1 MLKKAETK
9 KEMGLILRKKKENWK
24 KEITRTQLKI
34 SKQKK
39 RAQKQNSK
47 HQSAN
52 KNKKSI
58 AKFYKKQSK

>member
-9 KEMGLILRKKKENWK
+9 KEMGLILRKKKRIGK

-39 RAQKQNSK
+39 RAQKIK
-47 HQSAN
+47 
-52 KNKKSI
+52 
-58 AKFYKKQSK
+58 